1 MGKETA
7 SGSDYCLFFD
17 ILGYKVHM
25 LMTTNN
31 DCKAVCFGEILW
43 DILPDAQLPG
53 GAPMNVAYH
62 LNQLGVPATMIS
74 RTGKDEL
81 GRKLL
86 DFISSKNVPIQFIQE
101 DEQYDT
107 GTVLATV
114 SENHV
119 SYDII
124 QPVAWDYIEY
134 SIALQRLVSAT
145 PYFIFGSLVARNETS
160 RQTLFELLE
169 SATHKVLDINLR
181 KPHYEKSTLDY
192 LLQHAD
198 ILKLNEDELEI
209 LSGWYG
215 FSGTDEDRIKSFRD
229 RFHLHTVIT
238 TRGDKGAIVWQDG
251 VFCKHKGY
259 KVKVADTIGSG
270 DAFLAGFLSKTINGA
285 GLEEAT
291 AFACG
296 MGAFIATHH
305 GACPVYTKAGAEKA
319 MSAFT

>member
-1 MGKETA
+1 
-7 SGSDYCLFFD
+7 
-17 ILGYKVHM
+17 
-25 LMTTNN
+25 MTTNK

-62 LNQLGVPATMIS
+62 LNQLEVPATMIS
-74 RTGKDEL
+74 RAGDDEL

-86 DFISSKNVPIQFIQE
+86 EFISSKGVPTRYIQE
-101 DEQYDT
+101 DKTYAT

-114 SENHV
+114 NNNHV

-134 SIALQRLVSAT
+134 SIPLQKLVASTA
-145 PYFIFGSLVARNETS
+145 YFIFGSLVARNETS

-169 SATHKVLDINLR
+169 SASQKVLDINLR
-181 KPHYEKSTLDY
+181 KPHFERGTLDY

-198 ILKLNEDELEI
+198 ILKLNDDELEI

-215 FSGTDEDRIKSFRD
+215 FSGTDQDRIKAFRD
-229 RFHLHTVIT
+229 KFHLQTVIT
-238 TRGDKGAIVWQDG
+238 TRGDKGAIVLQDET
-251 VFCKHKGY
+251 FCEHPGY
-259 KVKVADTIGSG
+259 KITVADTIGSG

-285 GLEEAT
+285 SLEESVR
-291 AFACG
+291 FACG

-305 GACPVYTKAGAEKA
+305 GACPVYTRSEAEETINSLA
-319 MSAFT
+319 